1 MSTKC
6 LLLNTRYLILPHQKI
21 TQTTLSK
28 ISATGKVY
36 FIRDSDLKGFGI
48 KVTALG
54 KASFVVEKRVKSGR
68 VVRKML
74 GDVDL
79 MSLREAREEAL
90 RQLAQLGSG
99 VDIAKTVAPHML
111 QQDALKKHLDR
122 YITIK
127 QSGDKG
133 LAKGTVDGYRNIM
146 NAFFK
151 DWFHHPVHAISHD
164 MVILKRTDLLNK
176 GHSKS
181 YVNRGF
187 RTLKAI
193 LNLANLNHGNPVV
206 VAHNMLQAS
215 LAAEP
220 KRRYLKVDKIISLF
234 EAYHDSCFTELKD
247 KTNIFAAALFSI
259 LTGCRKQDILQ
270 LEWETVD
277 YAEASIRFVDK
288 KEGNELLIPMVGML
302 TDLLERL
309 PKNGSSVFGFTYSTY
324 RTQFDRHIKPLLDCT
339 TQDFR
344 RTFSE
349 HANWAGF
356 DERQIGLSLNHSH
369 ATKSTVTS
377 RHYLSGEL
385 SRLKTLKPISSGVQ
399 AQYMEYILTEEL
411 TDVRENNTGPELV
424 RKHGKLFVLWGN
436 YLSTLG
442 SEATEKAQTQIKIIE
457 KEIQELLGYEVN
469 FEERWWEAESLKLNP
484 AMQLILGV
492 ENDQTEKLGEL
503 LSKN

>member
-1 MSTKC
+1 M
-6 LLLNTRYLILPHQKI
+6 PHQKI
-21 TQTTLSK
+21 TQTTISK

-36 FIRDSDLKGFGI
+36 FIRDSDLKGFAI

-54 KASFVVEKRVKSGR
+54 KASFIVEKRVKGGR
-68 VVRKML
+68 NVRTML
-74 GDVDL
+74 GDIEL

-90 RQLAQLGSG
+90 QALAQIGSG
-99 VDIAKTVAPHML
+99 VDINKVVAPQML
-111 QQDALKKHLDR
+111 PHDALKKHLER
-122 YITIK
+122 YIDIK
-127 QSGDKG
+127 NAGDKG
-133 LAKGTVDGYRNIM
+133 LAKGTVDGYRNVM
-146 NAFFK
+146 NALFK
-151 DWFHHPVHAISHD
+151 DWEHHPAHVITSD
-164 MVILKRTDLLNK
+164 MVILKRSELLKK
-176 GHSKS
+176 GNSVS

-193 LNLANLNHGNPVV
+193 LNLANLPHNNPVV
-206 VAHNMLQAS
+206 IGHKQIRAS
-215 LAAEP
+215 LNSEA
-220 KRRYLKVDKIISLF
+220 KKVYLNVSKIIALF
-234 EAYHDSCFTELKD
+234 EAYHDSCFNDLRHKP
-247 KTNIFAAALFSI
+247 NIFAAALFSI

-270 LEWETVD
+270 LEWETVN
-277 YAEASIRFVDK
+277 YTEGTIRFVDK
-288 KEGNELLIPMVGML
+288 KEGKELLIPLVGML

-369 ATKSTVTS
+369 ATNRTVTS

-385 SRLKTLKPISSGVQ
+385 SRLKQLKPISSGVQ

-411 TDVRENNTGPELV
+411 TDVRENNTGPDLV
-424 RKHGKLFVLWGN
+424 RKHGKLFVLWRN

-457 KEIQELLGYEVN
+457 KEIQELLGYEIN

-484 AMQLILGV
+484 VMQLILGV
-492 ENDQTEKLGEL
+492 WNEQTKKLSEL
-503 LSKN
+503 LVNNR